1 MSFVWYLLARLGGA
15 LVTCC
20 VGAFIIFMVMQL
32 APGDPAV
39 AALGE
44 NATTETIAIFR
55 KDHGLDLPLH
65 VQFFNWAGGVLT
77 GDLGRSIAVGAGYP
91 IWDLLGQ
98 RIPNTITIAV
108 FALTLAIIAGIA
120 AGTIAALHQGKTVD
134 TVATSGAVLG
144 ISMPDFW
151 LSYVLVLIF
160 AIWLKW
166 LPAYGFINPTES
178 FLGTLTT
185 GILPAAAIGAP
196 MAGVFARILRAALL
210 ETKRRDYVTA
220 ARSYGFA
227 DNFIYVHY
235 IFRNALI
242 PFVTVIGLQARYL
255 VGGTVIIERIFG
267 VSGLGTLMIDS
278 ALGRDYPVVQACT
291 LTFLVVVL
299 LVNLIV
305 DIVCALLD
313 PRRTH

>member
-1 MSFVWYLLARLGGA
+1 MNFVWYLIARIGGA

-20 VGAFIIFMVMQL
+20 VGAFIIFMVMQF

-44 NATTETIAIFR
+44 NATAETIAIFR

-65 VQFFNWAGGVLT
+65 VQFFSWAGGVLT

-108 FALTLAIIAGIA
+108 FALILAIVVGIA
-120 AGTIAALHQGKTVD
+120 AGTVAALHQGKTID
-134 TVATSGAVLG
+134 TAATSGAVLG

-166 LPAYGFINPTES
+166 LPAYGFVNPSES

-220 ARSYGFA
+220 ARSYGFSY
-227 DNFIYVHY
+227 NFIYVHY

-299 LVNLIV
+299 LVNLAV

>member
-1 MSFVWYLLARLGGA
+1 M
-15 LVTCC
+15 
-20 VGAFIIFMVMQL
+20 GAFIIFMVMQA

-44 NATTETIAIFR
+44 NATEETLAAYR
-55 KDHGLDLPLH
+55 KDHGLDLP
-65 VQFFNWAGGVLT
+65 VYEQFANWAGGILR
-77 GDLGRSIAVGAGYP
+77 GDLGRSMAVGAGYP

-98 RIPNTITIAV
+98 RLPNTLFIAV
-108 FALTLAIIAGIA
+108 FALVLAVAAGFLV
-120 AGTIAALHQGKTVD
+120 GTIAALRQGRTAD
-134 TVATSGAVLG
+134 TIATSGAVLG
-144 ISMPDFW
+144 ISMPVFW
-151 LSYVLVLIF
+151 LSYVLVLVF

-166 LPAYGFINPTES
+166 LPAYGFITPMES
-178 FLGTLTT
+178 FGGAFMT
-185 GILPAAAIGAP
+185 GILPASAIAAP

-220 ARSYGFA
+220 GRALGFSSR
-227 DNFIYVHY
+227 FVYVHY

-255 VGGTVIIERIFG
+255 VGGTVIVERIFG

-299 LVNLIV
+299 AVNLVV
-305 DIVCALLD
+305 DVACALLD